1 MKPKFVTAL
10 DAGILGR
17 VVASARGCYSLLY
30 PLTPECGRGGR
41 GGGAGGRR
49 TLTGPAMATCMACSY
64 EGRWPGLAHG
74 FDHNL
79 DSACRRR

>member
-30 PLTPECGRGGR
+30 PLTPECGRGGAN
-41 GGGAGGRR
+41 AG
-49 TLTGPAMATCMACSY
+49 TLCVCLCVCGVAQGIS
-64 EGRWPGLAHG
+64 
-74 FDHNL
+74 
-79 DSACRRR
+79 DSC